1 MGILTDDMQR
11 VVREQRLGFVAT
23 VCPDGTPN
31 LSPKGTLTVWDDD
44 HLVFADIRSPATLRN
59 LRINPAVEINV
70 VDPIVRKGYRF
81 KGTATVVDRGQLMDE
96 VREFYSSRWIDTG
109 KSMVELELRSFV
121 LIKVEVALPLVSPSY
136 DDPQST
142 EEEIRAAWWK
152 HYQSLQPKAKTR
164 GK

>member
-11 VVREQRLGFVAT
+11 VVREQRLGYVAT
-23 VCPDGTPN
+23 VSPDGTPN

-59 LRINPAVEINV
+59 LRINPVVEINV

-81 KGTATVVDRGQLMDE
+81 KGKATVVDRGPLKDE
-96 VREFYSSRWIDTG
+96 IRDFYASRWIDTG

-121 LIKVEVALPLVSPSY
+121 LIKVEQALPLISPSY
-136 DDPQST
+136 DDSRIT
-142 EEEIRAAWWK
+142 EEEVRAAWWK
-152 HYQSLQPKAKTR
+152 HYQSLQPKAR
-164 GK
+164 R

>member
-1 MGILTDDMQR
+1 MGMLNDDMQR

-44 HLVFADIRSPATLRN
+44 HLVFADIRLPATLRN

-81 KGTATVVDRGQLMDE
+81 KGRATVVDRGPLRDE

-109 KSMVELELRSFV
+109 KDMRELELRSFV
-121 LIKVEVALPLVSPSY
+121 LIQVEEALPLTSPSY
-136 DDPQST
+136 DDGQST

-152 HYQSLQPKAKTR
+152 HYQSLQPKAKPR
-164 GK
+164 PR

>member
-11 VVREQRLGFVAT
+11 VVREQSLGFVAT

-81 KGTATVVDRGQLMDE
+81 KGTATVVDRGQLKDE

-109 KSMVELELRSFV
+109 KSRGELELRSFV
-121 LIKVEVALPLVSPSY
+121 LIRVEEALPLVSPSY
-136 DDPQST
+136 DDPKVT
-142 EEEIRAAWWK
+142 EEEVRAAWWK
-152 HYQSLQPKAKTR
+152 HHQSLQPKAR
-164 GK
+164 R

>member
-1 MGILTDDMQR
+1 MGKLTDDMQR
-11 VVREQRLGFVAT
+11 VVTEQRLGFVAT

-59 LRINPAVEINV
+59 LRLNPAVEINV

-81 KGTATVVDRGQLMDE
+81 KGKATVVDRGPLKDE
-96 VREFYSSRWIDTG
+96 IREFYASRWIDTG

-121 LIKVEVALPLVSPSY
+121 LIKVEEALALVSPSY
-136 DDPQST
+136 DDPKST

-152 HYQSLQPKAKTR
+152 HHQGLQPKAKTR
-164 GK
+164 R